1 MKVPS
6 ACRTTCTFNVSL
18 TRPPSTSRLTS
29 EIKVPN
35 IRPSIFLFFLLFGFL
50 FSFFI
55 FWFVRYSY
63 GTTLVMNNAYYVT
76 LGNANTFLSTFR
88 VQMFDVPKGET
99 IRFAFPYLFILK
111 KLKRRIRRIWW
122 KTRVPNGAAVA
133 VKTGGYN
140 GDQNLAVQVIIFLRI
155 FFIILFLFFYIFIY
169 ISTSS
174 PPPPLI
180 WLWIG
185 QQLFATRN

>member
-1 MKVPS
+1 MKVLS

-29 EIKVPN
+29 EIKVPS

-50 FSFFI
+50 FFI
-55 FWFVRYSY
+55 FYFLFFWFGKVFVWNHTGDEQRVLCYFRECQYLLVHLPSSDVRRPQGWDYSLRIPVSFH
-63 GTTLVMNNAYYVT
+63 TK
-76 LGNANTFLSTFR
+76 
-88 VQMFDVPKGET
+88 QKKKDEE
-99 IRFAFPYLFILK
+99 LK

-140 GDQNLAVQVIIFLRI
+140 GDQNPAVQVIIFLRL
-155 FFIILFLFFYIFIY
+155 FFIILFLIFLYLYIF
-169 ISTSS
+169 
-174 PPPPLI
+174 
-180 WLWIG
+180 
-185 QQLFATRN
+185 QLLLLHPH